1 MTRATPATR
10 RAVSPLEL
18 FFDLVFVLA
27 IGQLTHHL
35 TAHLSWRSA
44 AETLVVLIAVCG
56 VWAFTS
62 FEVTLL
68 DIERRATRAVTI
80 AVMGLALFMNAGIAH
95 GFDDGPWLFVAPML
109 AALGGP
115 AGYAAI
121 SAPTPELR
129 SHFRHVLIWFA
140 VSAPF
145 WIAGAAI
152 GSDIRLYLW
161 AVGALIDLL
170 GTWTAHPVRGRSVR
184 TAHLPFDAEHMLER
198 MRLFLIILL
207 GETVLTL
214 GRIISDHRGDP
225 VTLLLALGCAAA
237 LVCLWA
243 VYFGRSE
250 QLVVTHAVEIE
261 NPIRAVH
268 VGINAIYGVVAGL
281 VLFAAGS
288 ELLLAHPATRAA
300 GVPGVFVLAGPA
312 LYLLAQAI
320 YFRWEMGTGWRIRLV
335 GAAALGL
342 GAAVAY
348 WLPTYLVI
356 IVLVAILLTLAV
368 RISSRTPIP
377 SRAAQPPVS
386 GTEGNHETSNQ

>member
-1 MTRATPATR
+1 MMTRATPTR
-10 RAVSPLEL
+10 REVSPLEL

-44 AETLVVLIAVCG
+44 AETLVVLVAVCG

-68 DIERRATRAVTI
+68 DIERRATRTI
-80 AVMGLALFMNAGIAH
+80 TLAVMGLALFMNAGIAH
-95 GFDDGPWLFVAPML
+95 AFDDGPWLFVVPML
-109 AALGGP
+109 VALGGP
-115 AGYAAI
+115 AACAAMA
-121 SAPTPELR
+121 APTPPLR
-129 SHFRHVLIWFA
+129 THFRHVLIWFA

-145 WIAGAAI
+145 WIAGAAL
-152 GSDIRLYLW
+152 GPDIRLYCW
-161 AVGALIDLL
+161 AAGAAIDLV
-170 GTWTAHPVRGRSVR
+170 GTWTAHPVRGRAVR

-214 GRIISDHRGDP
+214 GRVISDHRGEP
-225 VTLLLALGCAAA
+225 VVLVLALGCATA

-250 QLVVTHAVEIE
+250 ELVVSHAAEIE

-268 VGINAIYGVVAGL
+268 VGINTIYGVVAGL
-281 VLFAAGS
+281 VVFAAGS
-288 ELLLAHPATRAA
+288 ELLLAQPVSESAGTA
-300 GVPGVFVLAGPA
+300 GVLVLAGPM

-320 YFRWEMGTGWRIRLV
+320 FFRWEMGSGWRTRLAGAGALAV
-335 GAAALGL
+335 GAAL
-342 GAAVAY
+342 AY
-348 WLPTYLVI
+348 WLPAWTVI
-356 IVLVAILLTLAV
+356 LVLVGVLLTLAAV
-368 RISSRTPIP
+368 ISRTTAP
-377 SRAAQPPVS
+377 SAARADS
-386 GTEGNHETSNQ
+386 GAESHDSDHNTDF

>member
-1 MTRATPATR
+1 MARATR
-10 RAVSPLEL
+10 REVSPLEL

-27 IGQLTHHL
+27 VGQLTHHL
-35 TAHLSWRSA
+35 TAQLSWRGA
-44 AETLVVLIAVCG
+44 AETLVALIAVCG

-68 DIERRATRAVTI
+68 DIERRATRAVTL

-95 GFDDGPWLFVAPML
+95 AFDDGSWLFVVPML
-109 AALGGP
+109 VALGGP
-115 AGYAAI
+115 AGYAAV

-129 SHFRHVLIWFA
+129 THFRHVLVWFA
-140 VSAPF
+140 ISAPL
-145 WIAGAAI
+145 WIIGAAVD
-152 GSDIRLYLW
+152 SEIRLYLW
-161 AVGALIDLL
+161 FAAALIDLL
-170 GTWTAHPVRGRSVR
+170 GTWTAHPVRGSVR
-184 TAHLPFDAEHMLER
+184 TARLPFDAEHMLER

-214 GRIISDHRGDP
+214 GRVIADHRRDP
-225 VTLLLALGCAAA
+225 VTLVLALGCAAA

-281 VLFAAGS
+281 VLFATGS
-288 ELLLAHPATRAA
+288 ELLLAHTTTRSA
-300 GVPGVFVLAGPA
+300 GVPGVLVLAGPA
-312 LYLLAQAI
+312 LYLLSQAI
-320 YFRWEMGTGWRIRLV
+320 YFRWEMGIGWRIRLI
-335 GAAALGL
+335 GAAALGV

-348 WLPTYLVI
+348 WLPTYLVVV
-356 IVLVAILLTLAV
+356 VLVAILLALAV
-368 RISSRTPIP
+368 HISGRTPAP
-377 SRAAQPPVS
+377 
-386 GTEGNHETSNQ
+386 N